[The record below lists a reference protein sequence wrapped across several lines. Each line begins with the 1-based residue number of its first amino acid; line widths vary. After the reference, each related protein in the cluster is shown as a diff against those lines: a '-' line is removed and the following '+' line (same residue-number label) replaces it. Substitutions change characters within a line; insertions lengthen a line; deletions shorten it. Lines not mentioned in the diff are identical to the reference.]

1 MFGDLFQTGGAASRE
16 NGGGDG
22 NFDERSEG
30 ALMRTRPEIEAG
42 QWQSL
47 RGLLSRIPAESF
59 YGRKFK
65 GLGEPE
71 SLEAFKRAF
80 PFTTKA
86 EVAED
91 QRETPPFGTVLLEP
105 VERYT
110 RLHQTSGTTSAPM
123 RWLDTPESWNALID
137 CWGQVFTNAGV
148 TKVDRV
154 FFAFS
159 FGPFLGFWMAFDAA
173 SRLGC
178 LCLPAGGM
186 SSAARLRMLI
196 ETQATVLCCTPT
208 YAARLAEAA
217 EDEGIDLRKSAV
229 RRIMVAGEAG
239 GSLPSVRAQLERLW
253 NGAKVFDHHGMTEVG
268 PVTYE
273 CPAHPC
279 RLHVMEEAFIAEIV
293 DPASLQPAKSGELI
307 LTTLVRSG
315 SPLFRYRTG
324 DHVRALEGPC
334 ECGRA
339 ELALEGGILGRVDDM
354 TVVRGVNIFPSA
366 VEDVIRGFPEISE
379 YCVKLKRSGAV
390 NEMEIE
396 IEGPTRLE
404 TALQKA
410 LQTAFT
416 LRVPVRT
423 VPHGT
428 LPRSEM
434 KSKRWLKD
442 E

>member
-1 MFGDLFQTGGAASRE
+1 
-16 NGGGDG
+16 
-22 NFDERSEG
+22 
-30 ALMRTRPEIEAG
+30 MRTRAEIEAG
-42 QWQSL
+42 QLESL
-47 RGLLSRIPAESF
+47 RGLLGRVGAETF

-65 GLGEPE
+65 GLGRPE
-71 SLEAFKRAF
+71 SLGEFRRKF
-80 PFTTKA
+80 PFTTKS
-86 EVAED
+86 ELAED
-91 QRETPPFGTVLLEP
+91 QRAAPPFGTVLLEP
-105 VERYT
+105 IEHYT
-110 RLHQTSGTTSAPM
+110 RLHQTSGTTSAPI
-123 RWLDTPESWNALID
+123 RWLDTPESWEELVD

-148 TKVDRV
+148 TKADRV

-173 SRLGC
+173 TRLGC

-186 SSAARLRMLI
+186 SSAARVRMLI

-217 EDEGIDLRKSAV
+217 SEEGIDLRRSAV

-239 GSLPSVRAQLERLW
+239 GSLPNVRGQLERLW
-253 NGAKVFDHHGMTEVG
+253 PGAKVCDHHGMTEVG

-279 RLHVMEEAFIAEIV
+279 RLHVMEAAFLAEII
-293 DPASLQPAKSGELI
+293 DPTTSQPAREGELI
-307 LTTLVRSG
+307 LTTLVRTG

-339 ELALEGGILGRVDDM
+339 EFALEGGILGRVDDM
-354 TVVRGVNIFPSA
+354 AVVRGVNIFPSA
-366 VEDVIRGFPEISE
+366 VEEVIRAFPEISE
-379 YCVKLKRSGAV
+379 YRVKLKGAGTLSKI
-390 NEMEIE
+390 EIE
-396 IEGPTRLE
+396 IEGPARLE
-404 TALQKA
+404 PALQRA

-416 LRVPVRT
+416 LRIPVRT
-423 VPHGT
+423 VAAGT

-434 KSKRWLKD
+434 KAKRWVR
-442 E
+442 EI